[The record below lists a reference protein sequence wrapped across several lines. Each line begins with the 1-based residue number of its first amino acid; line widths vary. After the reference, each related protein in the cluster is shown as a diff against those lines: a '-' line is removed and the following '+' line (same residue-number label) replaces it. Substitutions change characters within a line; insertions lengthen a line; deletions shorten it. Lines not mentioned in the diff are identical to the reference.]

1 MKFNDAISYINDL
14 CRFGINLGLERSKK
28 LLSLM
33 GSPDKK
39 YYIIHVAGTNGKGS
53 TSAMLRQ
60 ALTNSGLKVG
70 LYTSPHLHSYRER
83 IQINDDLISE
93 EKFSKGTKELKDLIE
108 EKKDLFLESPTEFEF
123 LTILAANYFAQEE
136 VDVAIFETG
145 LGGRLDS
152 TNALETDLAVITNIG
167 IDHKEILGDTVELIA
182 QEKAGI
188 IRENGKTVLGIQEY
202 PEGKKVILEEA
213 QKKNSQIKHSEEIEY
228 KILSEKNNLQRIFVN
243 KQDSE
248 VLLNLQ
254 GDHQIDNLL
263 GVLSA
268 LEFLKEDLK
277 IDEKRFLEG
286 LSSVNWP
293 GRLELLKFMGR
304 EILLDGAHNP
314 QGARKLAKYLGKKY
328 SNRKIYYLLGILD
341 DKDKKG
347 ILNEVYEKAT
357 EIIFSK
363 SLSTRTEDWDLLP
376 KGFKG
381 RKNIFFVE
389 NSEEALLQ
397 LIDKTDSDDLILSF
411 GSFYFISR
419 IREIIKG

>member
-93 EKFSKGTKELKDLIE
+93 ERFYKGTKELKDLIE

-341 DKDKKG
+341 DKDKEG